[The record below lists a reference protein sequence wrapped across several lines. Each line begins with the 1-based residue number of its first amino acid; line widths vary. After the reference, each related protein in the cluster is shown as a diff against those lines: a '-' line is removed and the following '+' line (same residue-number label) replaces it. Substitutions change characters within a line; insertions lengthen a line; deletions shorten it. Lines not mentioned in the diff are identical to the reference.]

1 MVVKSLEELNREFMA
16 DIYPPCREAIPAE
29 RSLSK
34 ELGALGL
41 KIAAIIGSIAVIFT
55 FVYGLHYSVEPGMHP
70 SIKDGD
76 LVMYYRWNKNYH
88 AGDLV
93 LLTVQGQKQ
102 VRRVIAV
109 AGDIVD
115 ITEDGLTINGAL
127 QQEPD
132 IYQTTKR
139 YSDGIEFPLAL
150 EEGQIFVL
158 GDARE
163 GTMDSRMY
171 GAVDINDTHG
181 TAITILR
188 RRRM

>member
-1 MVVKSLEELNREFMA
+1 MGVKSLEELNREFMA
-16 DIYPPCREAIPAE
+16 DICPPRQQAIPAE
-29 RSLSK
+29 RSLAG
-34 ELGALGL
+34 ELGALGM
-41 KIAAIIGSIAVIFT
+41 KIAVIAGVILIIFT

-93 LLTVQGQKQ
+93 LLTVEGQKQ

-109 AGDIVD
+109 AGDTVD

-139 YSDGIEFPLAL
+139 YSDGIEFPLTIG
-150 EEGQIFVL
+150 EGQIFVL
-158 GDARE
+158 ADARE
-163 GTMDSRMY
+163 GTADSRIY
-171 GAVDINDTHG
+171 GSVNIKDTHG
-181 TAITILR
+181 TAITIMR